1 MTTRFTIKLFG
12 PPALAL
18 GVGEVVVEVAGADP
32 TVADLR
38 TRLGEA
44 APALAPFLP
53 AARFA
58 VNQAFA
64 GATHPVQPADEI
76 ALITLVSGG

>member
-1 MTTRFTIKLFG
+1 MTTLFTIKLFG
-12 PPALAL
+12 PPALAF
-18 GVGEVVVEVAGADP
+18 GAGEVVVELGGSGA

-38 TRLGEA
+38 ARLGEA

-58 VNQAFA
+58 VNHAFA
-64 GATHPVQPADEI
+64 GTAQPVQPADEI